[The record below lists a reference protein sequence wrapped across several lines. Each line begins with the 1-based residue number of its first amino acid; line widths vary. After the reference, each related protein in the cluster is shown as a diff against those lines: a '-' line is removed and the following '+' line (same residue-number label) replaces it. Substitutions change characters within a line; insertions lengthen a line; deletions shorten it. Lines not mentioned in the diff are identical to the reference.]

1 MTIIPEP
8 SGIRKLSKA
17 TGIPVST
24 LYCWRKNPKSIP
36 IGKFAVLAKAMNLS
50 DQEILKI
57 IRKECT

>member
-8 SGIRKLSKA
+8 NGIRKLSKA

>member
-1 MTIIPEP
+1 MSIIPEP

-36 IGKFAVLAKAMNLS
+36 IGKFAVLARAIQLTDN
-50 DQEILKI
+50 EILRI